1 MKKIDEQRYL
11 WILRVFGIFMV
22 LSVILNLILIFSF
35 NKIAPQ
41 TKWEA
46 FFVES
51 QDDNIDTVYI
61 QRASNLN
68 ISQNSIGSQIA
79 KTYIIEYIIDRESLY
94 LNPIRMKNL
103 WGPDSNIFFL
113 SSEQVYRDFYNS
125 RDFKNGILNP
135 NKQIITVSV
144 NPDDVQYHST
154 LNLWEAFATLTITD
168 QFGLNKKSEI
178 RKIQIKAKFLQTPY
192 KKNSKSMWKNP
203 LGFVIE
209 EYKYTGI

>member
-68 ISQNSIGSQIA
+68 ISQNSLGSQIA

-103 WGPDSNIFFL
+103 WGPESNIFFL

-125 RDFKNGILNP
+125 RNFKNGILNP

-192 KKNSKSMWKNP
+192 KKDSKSMWKNP

-209 EYKYTGI
+209 EYKYMGI

>member
-113 SSEQVYRDFYNS
+113 SSEQIYRDFYNS
-125 RDFKNGILNP
+125 RNFKNGILNP

-209 EYKYTGI
+209 EYKYMGI